1 MQKEALEF
9 ISIQQVLFLSLIRS
23 RNKERE
29 GKSERNSAVL
39 QWADE

>member
-23 RNKERE
+23 WNKERE
-29 GKSERNSAVL
+29 GKSEKNSAVL
-39 QWADE
+39 PWAD